1 MLLVYYLHIPLK
13 VSIQA
18 LQSPW
23 DKFVSCLL
31 FPYNLMSLKM
41 LDFFVLY

>member
-1 MLLVYYLHIPLK
+1 MLMVYYLHIHLK

-23 DKFVSCLL
+23 FKFVSCLF
-31 FPYNLMSLKM
+31 FPFNLMSLKM
-41 LDFFVLY
+41 FDSSVL